1 MFFIKKNQKPFSR
14 LPVDLTLE
22 QIINA
27 DAASQRTGI
36 SAVTNSISARQR
48 WPESHCIRLS
58 IISHLFEELNFTKEE
73 DISRDLKPNTIKKYG
88 KHLETIILT
97 TIKTMNPFS
106 LDFNKEALFNI
117 SSGKAATSFLLH

>member
-27 DAASQRTGI
+27 DATSQRTGI
-36 SAVTNSISARQR
+36 SVVTNSISARQR

-58 IISHLFEELNFTKEE
+58 VISHLFEELNFTKKE
-73 DISRDLKPNTIKKYG
+73 DISRDLKPNTIKIYG
-88 KHLETIILT
+88 EHLETIILT
-97 TIKTMNPFS
+97 TINTMNPFS

-117 SSGKAATSFLLH
+117 GSGKAATSFLLY

>member
-14 LPVDLTLE
+14 LPVDLILE

-36 SAVTNSISARQR
+36 NVVTNSISARQR

-58 IISHLFEELNFTKEE
+58 IISHLFAELNFTKKE

-88 KHLETIILT
+88 EHLETIILT

-117 SSGKAATSFLLH
+117 GSGKAATSFLLH